1 MAEIR
6 NGLRHFLARPKL
18 YDGFQH
24 LVGAYSWR
32 RKVINDLVAPIL
44 TVGDRFIDIGCGT
57 GDILQCLPHDV
68 SYFGFD
74 RNPAYIEAARSRFFD
89 RDARFECESVGQE
102 SSENYPKFDVAIA
115 FGLMHHLDDADVI
128 KLLQTARNVL
138 TEEGVLFLLDPVFV
152 SSQSKLARFI
162 VSKDRGQNVR
172 TLDGYRELCKRVF
185 SCVEYRIDMRPMLI
199 PYTGIVIT
207 CSSK

>member
-6 NGLRHFLARPKL
+6 SGLRHFLARPKL
-18 YDGFQH
+18 YDSFQH
-24 LVGAYSWR
+24 IVGAYSWR
-32 RKVINDLVAPIL
+32 KKVVNDYVNPIL
-44 TVGDRFIDIGCGT
+44 GAGDRIIDIGCGT

-74 RNPAYIEAARSRFFD
+74 RNPVYIEAARSRFID
-89 RDARFECESVGQE
+89 RDAQFECKSVGQE
-102 SSENYPKFDVAIA
+102 SGGGYPKFDAAIA
-115 FGLMHHLDDADVI
+115 FGLMHHLDDSEATE
-128 KLLQTARNVL
+128 LLLIAKNVL
-138 TEEGVLFLLDPVFV
+138 TEEGVLFLLDPVIV
-152 SSQSKLARFI
+152 PSQSKLARFV

-172 TLDGYRELCKRVF
+172 TLDGYLELCNRVF
-185 SCVEYRIDMRPMLI
+185 SCIDYRIDMRPMLI